1 MSTQT
6 DETSITFAQRVIGHF
21 AQDPQTRS
29 WVLSIGHRGP
39 TPEQIMRYSQF
50 EIAKLLRLPHGWDG
64 GRGAPLQP
72 ALANVALSLVAALTT
87 RGGLATPQFSPSP
100 EGGLDIVWLVGGNRL
115 TTSLDP
121 EGISLYAARADG
133 QDAFPRFECSW
144 FERRE
149 RQFEVA
155 IKEAGV
161 FLDEI
166 STDIQYQLPMS

>member
-6 DETSITFAQRVIGHF
+6 DETSITFAQHAIGHF

-29 WVLSIGHRGP
+29 WVLSIGHP
-39 TPEQIMRYSQF
+39 APNPEQIKRYSQF

-64 GRGAPLQP
+64 GRGAPLHP
-72 ALANVALSLVAALTT
+72 ALANVALSLLAALTT
-87 RGGLATPQFSPSP
+87 RSGLATPQFSPSP

-115 TTSLDP
+115 TASLDP
-121 EGISLYAARADG
+121 EGISLYATRADG

-144 FERRE
+144 FEPQKRE
-149 RQFEVA
+149 FEVA
-155 IKEAGV
+155 IKEAGI

-166 STDIQYQLPMS
+166 SADIQHQLPMP